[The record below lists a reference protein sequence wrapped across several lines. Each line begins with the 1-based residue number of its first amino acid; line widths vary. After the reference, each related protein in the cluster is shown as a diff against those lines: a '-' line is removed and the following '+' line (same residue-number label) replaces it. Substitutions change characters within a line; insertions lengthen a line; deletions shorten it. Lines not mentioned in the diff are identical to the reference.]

1 MTVITT
7 EDIQKLMKLK
17 AKDKEA
23 FYKLLDELRSA
34 HPLDHL
40 LSYAKF
46 KEYAPNVT
54 SVMEAGEKALQ
65 HRSSRGKAARSK
77 S

>member
-1 MTVITT
+1 
-7 EDIQKLMKLK
+7 MKLK

-23 FYKLLDELRSA
+23 FYKLLDELKSA

-40 LSYAKF
+40 LSYARF
-46 KEYAPNVT
+46 KEYAPNV
-54 SVMEAGEKALQ
+54 SIVRSREKILPSKVLPSKA
-65 HRSSRGKAARSK
+65 SRAKATRSK

>member
-1 MTVITT
+1 MLTT
-7 EDIQKLMKLK
+7 EDIQRLIKLK

-34 HPLDHL
+34 HPFDHL
-40 LSYAKF
+40 LSYTKF
-46 KEYAPNVT
+46 KEYAPNV
-54 SVMEAGEKALQ
+54 SIAQAKDKIMSGK
-65 HRSSRGKAARSK
+65 SSRARGIRSK

>member
-1 MTVITT
+1 MLTT
-7 EDIQKLMKLK
+7 EDIQKLIKLK

-23 FYKLLDELRSA
+23 FYRLLDELKSA

-40 LSYAKF
+40 LSYTKF
-46 KEYAPNVT
+46 KEYAPNVSLT
-54 SVMEAGEKALQ
+54 QAKEKML
-65 HRSSRGKAARSK
+65 HGKASRSKGVRSK

>member
-1 MTVITT
+1 MMLTT
-7 EDIQKLMKLK
+7 EDIQRLVKLK

-23 FYKLLDELRSA
+23 FNRLLDELRSA

-40 LSYAKF
+40 LSYTKF
-46 KEYAPNVT
+46 KEYAPNVSLT
-54 SVMEAGEKALQ
+54 EAKEKMLP
-65 HRSSRGKAARSK
+65 GKASRAKGLRSK

>member
-1 MTVITT
+1 MLTT
-7 EDIQKLMKLK
+7 EDIQRLVRLK

-23 FYKLLDELRSA
+23 FYRLLDELRSA

-40 LSYAKF
+40 LSYTKF
-46 KEYAPNVT
+46 KEYAPNV
-54 SVMEAGEKALQ
+54 SIAQAKEKMLP
-65 HRSSRGKAARSK
+65 GKASRAKGIRSK

>member
-1 MTVITT
+1 MLTT
-7 EDIQKLMKLK
+7 EDIQKLIKLK

-23 FYKLLDELRSA
+23 FYRLLDELRSA

-40 LSYAKF
+40 LSYTKF
-46 KEYAPNVT
+46 KEYAPNV
-54 SVMEAGEKALQ
+54 SLAEAKDKMLP
-65 HRSSRGKAARSK
+65 GKASRAKGVRSK

>member
-1 MTVITT
+1 MLTT
-7 EDIQKLMKLK
+7 EDIQRLVKLK

-23 FYKLLDELRSA
+23 FYRVLDELRSA

-40 LSYAKF
+40 LSYTKF
-46 KEYAPNVT
+46 KEYAPNVSLEDVT
-54 SVMEAGEKALQ
+54 EKMLP
-65 HRSSRGKAARSK
+65 GKASRARGIRSK